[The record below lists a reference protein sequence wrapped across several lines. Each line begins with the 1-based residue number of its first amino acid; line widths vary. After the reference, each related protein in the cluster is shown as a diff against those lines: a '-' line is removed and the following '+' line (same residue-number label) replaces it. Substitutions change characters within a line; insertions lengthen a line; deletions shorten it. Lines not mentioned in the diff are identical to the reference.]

1 MVRCE
6 RAEKTAIEVPINVV
20 TEWNNC
26 PFAACSRKEC
36 RRNSV
41 MASLSQRG
49 QQEPTENIIVI
60 PEQAVSTMLNP
71 LAERCGLNAFR
82 RFKRWK
88 SSCTSIADVS
98 EADKLTRLMTDDRLS
113 RQAPPSI

>member
-1 MVRCE
+1 
-6 RAEKTAIEVPINVV
+6 
-20 TEWNNC
+20 
-26 PFAACSRKEC
+26 
-36 RRNSV
+36 
-41 MASLSQRG
+41 
-49 QQEPTENIIVI
+49 
-60 PEQAVSTMLNP
+60 MLNP